1 MVEIWKDIPSYEGK
15 YQASNFGN
23 IKSLN
28 FHRENRNGLLKTQID
43 KYGYLRV
50 NLYQNGKMRNY
61 QVHRLV
67 MLTFKGESNLTI
79 NHKDENKLNN
89 KLENL
94 EYTTIKENVRYSQA
108 FKVIGEN
115 IENGKKIY
123 FNSTREVNKFGF
135 SQRCVCR
142 ALNGEQ
148 KQTKGYKFYYLK

>member
-28 FHRENRNGLLKTQID
+28 FHRE
-43 KYGYLRV
+43 
-50 NLYQNGKMRNY
+50 
-61 QVHRLV
+61 
-67 MLTFKGESNLTI
+67 
-79 NHKDENKLNN
+79 NN

>member
-1 MVEIWKDIPSYEGK
+1 MVEIWRDIPNYEGK
-15 YQASNFGN
+15 YQVSNFGN

-28 FHRENRNGLLKTQID
+28 FHRENKSNLLKTQID

-50 NLYQNGKMRNY
+50 NLYKNGKMRNC

-67 MLTFKGESNLTI
+67 MLAFKEESNLTI

-94 EYTTIKENVRYSQA
+94 EYITVKENVRYSQA
-108 FKVIGEN
+108 FKIIGEN
-115 IENGKKIY
+115 IENSKKVY
-123 FNSTREVNKFGF
+123 FNSTREVNNFGF
-135 SQRCVCR
+135 SQRCVR
-142 ALNGEQ
+142 RVLNGEQ